1 MEEKDFVELKKKFKD
16 LPDFSV
22 LDFEFEISSIE
33 KSSFPLRDIS
43 GNIQERINDVLQ
55 LLADI
60 LQPDTGSFV
69 QFHECTVFSEND
81 KRVILDL
88 YKKIMLLYKDLLLC
102 DLSLNDNDLVK
113 TIVRISKDWPLLRK
127 EILPIIEKTKS
138 CWEKSDKAKQILNYL
153 G

>member
-1 MEEKDFVELKKKFKD
+1 MEEKEFIELKKKFSE

-22 LDFEFEISSIE
+22 LDFEFEISRIE

-43 GNIQERINDVLQ
+43 GNIQDRLNDVLQ

-69 QFHECTVFSEND
+69 QFHECTVFSDVE
-81 KRVILDL
+81 KRNILDL
-88 YKKIMLLYKDLLLC
+88 YKRIMLLYKDLLLC
-102 DLSLNDNDLVK
+102 DISLSDDLLVK
-113 TIVRISKDWPLLRK
+113 TVAKIAKDWPLLRK
-127 EILPIIEKTKS
+127 EIIPIIEKTKS
-138 CWEKSDKAKQILNYL
+138 CWEKSDKSRQILNYL